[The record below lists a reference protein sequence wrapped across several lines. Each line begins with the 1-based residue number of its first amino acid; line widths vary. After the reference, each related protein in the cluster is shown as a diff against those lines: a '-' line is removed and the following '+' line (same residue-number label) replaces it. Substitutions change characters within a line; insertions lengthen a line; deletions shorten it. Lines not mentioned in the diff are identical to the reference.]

1 MMAVRV
7 AYFKL
12 YYPLQFYAVFFSVRS
27 DAYDIETMIA
37 GEDAII
43 AKIEALRARKD
54 NRQNPLSN
62 KEANQLKTLL
72 VCLELYERGFHI
84 ANIDLYRSDSKMFVV
99 DEKNK
104 CLIPPFIVIDGLGES
119 AGKTVVEARKRLQGR
134 PFLSKEQLLKE
145 TKLSSTNVA
154 DLDKLGALKDLSESN
169 QLTLF

>member
-1 MMAVRV
+1 
-7 AYFKL
+7 
-12 YYPLQFYAVFFSVRS
+12 
-27 DAYDIETMIA
+27 
-37 GEDAII
+37 
-43 AKIEALRARKD
+43 
-54 NRQNPLSN
+54 
-62 KEANQLKTLL
+62 
-72 VCLELYERGFHI
+72 
-84 ANIDLYRSDSKMFVV
+84 MFVV